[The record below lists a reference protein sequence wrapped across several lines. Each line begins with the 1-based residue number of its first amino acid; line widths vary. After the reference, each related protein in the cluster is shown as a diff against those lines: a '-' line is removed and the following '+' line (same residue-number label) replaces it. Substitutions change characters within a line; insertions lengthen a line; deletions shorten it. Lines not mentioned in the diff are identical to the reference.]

1 MLLHHE
7 KASQTAQL
15 IGFEGYPYPQGLS
28 SQFVEQ
34 TETCR
39 AIIRIS
45 GPGSAANRQPTSAPD
60 SFFYGDSQDQSC
72 HKIVNNT

>member
-1 MLLHHE
+1 M
-7 KASQTAQL
+7 
-15 IGFEGYPYPQGLS
+15 S